1 MSAGCEPMNRLAIA
15 LLVPLTFPCVS
26 RAQFE
31 AGAAKADITPPT
43 GYAMWGYAAR
53 KDKPS
58 VGVRD
63 PLFARV
69 LVLKAGDAKIALVS
83 LDLGRAPI
91 RDSMARIRETLKPDG
106 FAELFLVASH
116 THHGPVIEVETWP
129 KEKPYV
135 KELEGKLVAAIRK
148 ADAARQPARYGVA
161 STEVPFNRN
170 RQSKRKDAPADR
182 ELGVLRVEDLRG
194 KPIAHAV
201 NFAAHPTMLPTNL
214 MEFSA
219 DYAGAMAK
227 RVEAE
232 TGVPCLFLQ
241 GAAGDLSPNPPEGVK
256 GPDEFG
262 TKLGDAVLA
271 LAKETRMTGK
281 GAKLEAR
288 REEFHFQV
296 MIDVNNLVVRVA
308 LEQAFFPDLIAFFQ
322 KEYAK
327 GVRPGISSALL
338 DDTLGFV
345 GVSGEL
351 FSEHAV
357 NLKRRAR
364 LPHLFV
370 LGYCNDYQQY
380 FPTIQAVSE
389 GGYGTGLPV
398 SVAELGAGEKMMDRA
413 LIQLY
418 RMRGLVP

>member
-1 MSAGCEPMNRLAIA
+1 MNRSAIA
-15 LLVPLTFPCVS
+15 LALALSLPSVS

-31 AGAAKADITPPT
+31 AGAAKAEITPPT

-58 VGVRD
+58 TGVRD

-69 LVLKAGDAKIALVS
+69 LVLKAGDSKIALVG

-91 RDSMARIRETLKPDG
+91 RDSMARIREKLKADG
-106 FAELFLVASH
+106 FSELFLVGSH

-129 KEKPYV
+129 KDKPYV
-135 KELEGKLVAAIRK
+135 KDLEEKLVAVIRK
-148 ADAARQPARYGVA
+148 ADAARKPAKYGVESA
-161 STEVPFNRN
+161 ETTFNRN
-170 RQSKRKDAPADR
+170 RQSKRKDASVDR
-182 ELGVLRVEDLRG
+182 ELTVLRVEDADG

-201 NFAAHPTMLPTNL
+201 NFAAHPTMLPTGL

-219 DYAGAMAK
+219 DYPGAMAK
-227 RVEAE
+227 RVETE
-232 TGVPCLFLQ
+232 FGVPCLFLQ
-241 GAAGDLSPNPPEGVK
+241 GAAGDMSPNPPAGVK

-262 TKLGDAVLA
+262 TKLGDTVVS
-271 LAKETRMTGK
+271 LAKTIKMTGK
-281 GAKLEAR
+281 GETLETR
-288 REEFHFQV
+288 REELKFQAT
-296 MIDVNNLVVRVA
+296 IDINNAIVRAA

-322 KEYAK
+322 KEYTQ
-327 GVRPGISSALL
+327 GVRPTVTVAMLDGSFGIA
-338 DDTLGFV
+338 

-357 NLKRRAR
+357 SLRRRAR
-364 LPHLFV
+364 LPHLMV
-370 LGYCNDYQQY
+370 LGYCNDYHQY

-413 LIQLY
+413 LIHLY

>member
-1 MSAGCEPMNRLAIA
+1 MRAAAIA
-15 LLVPLTFPCVS
+15 AFAVLTLPSLS
-26 RAQFE
+26 RADLE
-31 AGAAKADITPPT
+31 AGAASVEITPPT

-58 VGVRD
+58 AGVRD
-63 PLFARV
+63 PLFARA
-69 LVLKAGDAKIALVS
+69 LVLKVGDGKIALVS

-91 RDSMARIRETLKPDG
+91 RDSMARIREKLKPDG
-106 FAELFLVASH
+106 FTELFLVGSH
-116 THHGPVIEVETWP
+116 THHGPVIEVESWP
-129 KEKPYV
+129 KDKPYV
-135 KELEGKLVAAIRK
+135 KELEEKLVALIRK
-148 ADAARQPARYGVA
+148 ADAARQPARYGVT
-161 STEVPFNRN
+161 STETTFNRN
-170 RQSKRKDAPADR
+170 RQSKRRDAPVDR
-182 ELGVLRVEDLRG
+182 ELTVLRVEDLKGR
-194 KPIAHAV
+194 PIAHAV
-201 NFAAHPTMLPTNL
+201 NFAAHPTMLPTHL

-219 DYAGAMAK
+219 DYPGAMAK
-227 RVEAE
+227 LVEEE
-232 TGVPCLFLQ
+232 TKAPCLFLQ
-241 GAAGDLSPNPPEGVK
+241 GAAGDLSPNPPDGVK

-262 TKLGDAVLA
+262 KKLGETVLG
-271 LAKETRMTGK
+271 LAKEIKMTGK
-281 GAKLEAR
+281 GTTLAAR
-288 REEFHFQV
+288 REEFKFPIQ
-296 MIDVNNLVVRVA
+296 IDVNNLVVRAA

-322 KEYAK
+322 KEYAN
-327 GVRPGISSALL
+327 GVRPAISAAML
-338 DDTLGFV
+338 DNSIGFV

-413 LIQLY
+413 LIHLYQL
-418 RMRGLVP
+418 RGLIP